1 MEVSIVF
8 HATSLLITERRNMT
22 LEKEKMELVS
32 VLMSTYKEPKEW
44 VKQSVESVLSQ
55 TYSNL
60 ELIILVDDPSN
71 HETIGLL
78 NEYKLRG
85 GVQFKGCYK

>member
-1 MEVSIVF
+1 
-8 HATSLLITERRNMT
+8 MT

-85 GVQFKGCYK
+85 GGYSLKVVINEQNLGLVRSLNKGLGY